1 MDFER
6 IADELYGLPPR
17 EFVRRRGEFA
27 KKLRGDGERGLAQS
41 VSQLR
46 RPTLAAWAI
55 NQWARAD
62 PDGVDDLLTLGSELA
77 GAQRRASAELL
88 RTLSARRAELITR
101 SVAAVA
107 KVAGVHEATFSEAAA
122 REVTQTLRAALADDR
137 VADAVRRGR
146 LAAAAEY
153 SGFGPAA
160 VFVVPEQSD
169 DDSGSRSDSVSAGE
183 VSETVGSPAVSAE
196 RAVSAEQIEV
206 ARSAVST
213 AEAVARDADTA
224 VARRQHELDAAEER
238 VAGLAERAESL
249 RAELARCDDEL
260 RFARK
265 VVEAAHEE
273 HQRASQVV
281 RDSRD
286 RLDEARRL
294 LDDLGGPT
302 ARADRRRAGSAAL
315 RQARP
320 RR

>member
-17 EFVRRRGEFA
+17 EFVRRRGEFV
-27 KKLRGDGERGLAQS
+27 KTLRGDGERRLAQS
-41 VSQLR
+41 VAQLR

-55 NQWARAD
+55 NQWAHED

-77 GAQRRASAELL
+77 GAQRRASAALM

-107 KVAGVHEATFSEAAA
+107 KVAGVHDATLSEAAG

-146 LAAAAEY
+146 LTAAAEY

-160 VFVVPEQSD
+160 VFVVAEQSD
-169 DDSGSRSDSVSAGE
+169 DDPGQRAEPKSTGQGSESE
-183 VSETVGSPAVSAE
+183 VPAT
-196 RAVSAEQIEV
+196 VSAEQIEA
-206 ARSAVST
+206 ARAAVGM
-213 AEAVARDADTA
+213 AEAVARDADAA
-224 VARRQHELDAAEER
+224 VERRRNELDAAEQR
-238 VAGLAERAESL
+238 VAELAERAESL

-260 RFARK
+260 RFARRLA
-265 VVEAAHEE
+265 EATHDE

-286 RLDEARRL
+286 RLDEARRVL
-294 LDDLGGPT
+294 GDLRGT
-302 ARADRRRAGSAAL
+302 TRRG
-315 RQARP
+315 
-320 RR
+320 